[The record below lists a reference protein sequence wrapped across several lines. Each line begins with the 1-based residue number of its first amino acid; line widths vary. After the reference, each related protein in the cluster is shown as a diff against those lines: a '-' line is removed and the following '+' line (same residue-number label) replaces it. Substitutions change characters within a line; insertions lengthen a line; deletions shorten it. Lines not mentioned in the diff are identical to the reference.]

1 MSSDKVRRTEPTSS
15 GGDRRWWAA
24 VPLIVM
30 VVAPLVVVFGEP
42 LGIAGVLCVIAVGIV
57 AESIAVRM
65 AVRPSTS

>member
-15 GGDRRWWAA
+15 VGDRRWWAA
-24 VPLIVM
+24 IPLIVM

-42 LGIAGVLCVIAVGIV
+42 LGIVGVCCIIAVGIV